1 MKIDEVAAKIRGRG
15 YKATPQRLKIVRALA
30 TQQHQSME
38 ELRRRCPQVGLVTM
52 YRTLHLLSELG
63 IVRRMDLGDG
73 PRYELAEDHHHH
85 LICESCGD
93 ISEFDECPL
102 SSELVSL
109 SSSEF
114 EVRSHSV
121 EVYGRCAA
129 CG

>member
-1 MKIDEVAAKIRGRG
+1 MKIDEVAEKIRGRG
-15 YKATPQRLKIVRALA
+15 YKATPQRLKILRALA

-38 ELRRRCPQVGLVTM
+38 ELRRLCSQVGLVTM

-85 LICESCGD
+85 MICESCGD
-93 ISEFDECPL
+93 ISEFEECPL
-102 SSELVSL
+102 ATELVSL
-109 SSSEF
+109 VSSEF